1 MENKDLLT
9 KEEIIKVWNDVGD
22 GATWGEYT
30 QAIARAQLSKVLDA
44 GYLSPEEHKIERDKV
59 AINIKGLFTPAKVEA
74 KIEEA
79 RKEERSRL
87 MKKGMLTEKQFLFKF
102 YNMAKQK
109 DGVWA
114 ILKKI
119 VDNEIE
125 EAKEQERER
134 IIKYIEIQGKYNL
147 SAITQL
153 DLFLSPMWQALT
165 QPE

>member
-1 MENKDLLT
+1 MIFIDEKWYGGTIRKGRRKMENKDLLT
-9 KEEIIKVWNDVGD
+9 KEEIIKVWNDVGN

-79 RKEERSRL
+79 
-87 MKKGMLTEKQFLFKF
+87 
-102 YNMAKQK
+102 
-109 DGVWA
+109 
-114 ILKKI
+114 
-119 VDNEIE
+119 
-125 EAKEQERER
+125 KEQERER